1 MAAPHVC
8 RGLLASRDLEFIAL
22 PEWPIMSPQADA
34 ERDTR
39 LIQSVDDATARM
51 LFPERFQGPL
61 SVTLVYPAFAEELAE
76 RAAQLET
83 AAEVEHIDDPSSGS
97 VVARRATFDLAHI
110 EELHALYSFLEVHA
124 DRSRVEVLI
133 DGKRIPLVR
142 EIWLPL
148 LWSLRS

>member
-1 MAAPHVC
+1 MK
-8 RGLLASRDLEFIAL
+8 LESIAL
-22 PEWPIMSPQADA
+22 PARPIMSPQADA

-39 LIQSVDDATARM
+39 LIESVDDATARL

-61 SVTLVYPAFAEELAE
+61 SVTLVYPAFMEDLAQ
-76 RAAQLET
+76 RAAELEK
-83 AAEVEHIDDPSSGS
+83 AAEIEHIDDSSPGR
-97 VVARRATFDLAHI
+97 VPTTRATFDLTHV
-110 EELHALYSFLEVHA
+110 EQLHALYSFLEVHA
-124 DRSRVEVLI
+124 DRSRVEILI